1 MPAALPLSGKN
12 ALVTGASRGIGA
24 AIARKLAAHGARVVI
39 NFNRDADGA
48 NDIRA
53 AITAAGGVAET
64 LQGDVGNP
72 RETAALVTE
81 TARIFG
87 NRLDIIV
94 NNAGA
99 YITGPIDTFS
109 PEDFQRTF
117 DVNVRA
123 IFDITRLALPHIPDG
138 GRIINI
144 GSMLGE
150 AAVGPNLAVY
160 AASKFAAAGL
170 TRGLARDLAPRNI
183 TVNCVQPGP
192 IDTTMNPADPAKN
205 PFATYLV
212 ENTPLHRFGTPD
224 EVAAAVAFLASPE
237 AAFITG
243 SILNVD
249 GGSRA

>member
-1 MPAALPLSGKN
+1 MQPLANKT
-12 ALVTGASRGIGA
+12 AIITGASRGIGA
-24 AIARKLAAHGARVVI
+24 AAAKKLAALGANVI
-39 NFNRDADGA
+39 VNYGRDAAGA
-48 NDIRA
+48 NDTVASI
-53 AITAAGGVAET
+53 IAAGGRAKAVQA
-64 LQGDVGNP
+64 DVGNP
-72 RETAALVTE
+72 AHIPALLEHTAA
-81 TARIFG
+81 AFG
-87 NRLDIIV
+87 PRLDIIV

-99 YITGPIDTFS
+99 YITGPIDTFK

-123 IFDITRLALPHIPDG
+123 IFEITRLALPRIPNG

-160 AASKFAAAGL
+160 ASSKFAVAGL

-183 TVNCVQPGP
+183 TVNCIQPGP
-192 IDTTMNPADPAKN
+192 IDTSMNPADPAKN
-205 PFATYLV
+205 PFAAYLV

-224 EVAAAVAFLASPE
+224 EVAAAIAFLASPE
-237 AAFITG
+237 ASFITG
-243 SILNVD
+243 AILNVD

>member
-1 MPAALPLSGKN
+1 MPPLPLAGKS

-24 AIARKLAAHGARVVI
+24 AIARKLAAHGARVLI
-39 NFNRDADGA
+39 NFNRDSQGAD
-48 NDIRA
+48 DTRA
-53 AITAAGGVAET
+53 AITADGGVAET
-64 LQGDVGNP
+64 LQADVGNP
-72 RETAALVTE
+72 RDTAALVAQ
-81 TARIFG
+81 TARIFN
-87 NRLDIIV
+87 NRIDIIV

-123 IFDITRLALPHIPDG
+123 LFDITRLALPHLPDG

-192 IDTTMNPADPAKN
+192 IDTSMNPADPAKN